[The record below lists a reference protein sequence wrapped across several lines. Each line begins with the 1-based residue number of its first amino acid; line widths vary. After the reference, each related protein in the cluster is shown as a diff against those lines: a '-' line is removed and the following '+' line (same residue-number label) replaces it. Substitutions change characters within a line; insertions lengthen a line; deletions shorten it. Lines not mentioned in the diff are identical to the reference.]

1 MSTIATAIRIAA
13 EAHANQL
20 DKDGRPYILH
30 PIAVMMT
37 VPAGDAQIV
46 AVLHDVV
53 EDAGITP
60 DELAGAG
67 FSESVLASLR
77 LVTHAKDE
85 PYAQYVIRCKADP
98 VARAVKLADLRD
110 NTRPERAL
118 MRPALLERDARRIA
132 RYLLTYKFLSD
143 EISEADYRAAM
154 DEVELD

>member
-1 MSTIATAIRIAA
+1 MSNIAAAIRIAA
-13 EAHANQL
+13 DAHASQL

-30 PIAVMMT
+30 PIAVMMN
-37 VPAGDAQIV
+37 VPPGDAQVV

-53 EDAGITP
+53 EDTTVTM
-60 DELAGAG
+60 DDLARAG
-67 FSESVLASLR
+67 FSEPILASLR

-118 MRPALLERDARRIA
+118 MRPGILERDSRRMARC
-132 RYLLTYKFLSD
+132 LLSYKFLCD
-143 EISEADYRAAM
+143 EISEADYLAAM
-154 DEVELD
+154 DEVED

>member
-30 PIAVMMT
+30 PIAVMMA

-53 EDAGITP
+53 EDTSVTQ

-67 FSESVLASLR
+67 FSESILASLR

-110 NTRPERAL
+110 NTCPERAM
-118 MRPALLERDARRIA
+118 MRPGALERDARRMA
-132 RYLLTYKFLSD
+132 RYLLSYKFLTD
-143 EISEADYRAAM
+143 EISEADYLVAM
-154 DEVELD
+154 EEVDE

>member
-1 MSTIATAIRIAA
+1 MSNIAAAIRIAA

-30 PIAVMMT
+30 SLAVMMT

-53 EDAGITP
+53 EDTSVTFV
-60 DELAGAG
+60 DLVRAG
-67 FSESVLASLR
+67 FAESILASLR

-110 NTRPERAL
+110 NTRPERAM
-118 MRPALLERDARRIA
+118 MRPGALERDARRMA
-132 RYLLTYKFLSD
+132 RYLLSYKFLSD
-143 EISEADYRAAM
+143 EISEADYLVAM
-154 DEVELD
+154 EEVDE

>member
-1 MSTIATAIRIAA
+1 MSTIATAIRIAT

-30 PIAVMMT
+30 PIAVMMA

-53 EDAGITP
+53 EDTSVTQ

-67 FSESVLASLR
+67 FSESILASLR

-85 PYAQYVIRCKADP
+85 PYAQYVISCKADP

-110 NTRPERAL
+110 NIRPERAM
-118 MRPALLERDARRIA
+118 MRPGALERDARRMA
-132 RYLLTYKFLSD
+132 RYLLSYKFLTD
-143 EISEADYRAAM
+143 EISEADYLVAM
-154 DEVELD
+154 EEVDE

>member
-30 PIAVMMT
+30 PIAVMMSL
-37 VPAGDAQIV
+37 PPGDGQVV

-53 EDAGITP
+53 EDTSVTME
-60 DELAGAG
+60 DLARAG

-77 LVTHAKDE
+77 LVTHAKEE
-85 PYAQYVIRCKADP
+85 PYASYVIRCKADP
-98 VARAVKLADLRD
+98 VARAVKMADLRD

-118 MRPALLERDARRIA
+118 MRPGILERDASRMA
-132 RYLLTYKFLSD
+132 RYLLSYKFLSD
-143 EISEADYRAAM
+143 EISEADYLAAM
-154 DEVELD
+154 EEVELE